1 MIRPLGK
8 SSKRLKEVA
17 DFLAY
22 GGDLSNEEFEIT
34 GICSDSRHV
43 QNGDLFLA
51 LPGAMRHG
59 IEFLDQAISK
69 GAKAVISDS
78 AGFEIARSKI
88 ASIKVENFQN
98 LPVTLT
104 DWLYDFP
111 SKSMALF
118 GITGTNG
125 KTTTTYL
132 LSEIFKLAGLKSGI
146 IGTVAIDIAG
156 EQIPAQKTTP
166 SGDEIV
172 SILAKMRE
180 SKISHVA
187 IEVSSHA
194 LSQNRVSGL
203 NFASVGFTNLTQ
215 DHLDY
220 HGNMENYFQ
229 AKRSLFTEKY
239 SSNAFINIDNNF
251 GRRMSE
257 EAGIKLEKLS
267 LKEHADWNLKILKE
281 TGAKRQISISGPHG
295 VQFDSETN
303 LLGEFNL
310 ENLLLAVAIAI
321 NSGIDAAIV
330 TLAIPQL
337 KGAPGRLELVIDEPF
352 QAYVDY
358 AHTPDAVARVLEAV
372 KGVNAKR
379 IIGVLG
385 CGGDRDRTKRGAMGS
400 ALNRGCDIPI
410 FTSDNPRSE
419 SPEKII
425 DEMVTGLTLKKDAEL
440 IVERKSAIRR
450 AVEIAESGDL
460 IIVLGKGHET
470 GQEILGKIEPFN
482 DRSELME
489 AIGAR

>member
-1 MIRPLGK
+1 
-8 SSKRLKEVA
+8 
-17 DFLAY
+17 
-22 GGDLSNEEFEIT
+22 
-34 GICSDSRHV
+34 
-43 QNGDLFLA
+43 
-51 LPGAMRHG
+51 MRHG

-78 AGFEIARSKI
+78 AGFEIARSRI
-88 ASIKVENFQN
+88 TSIKVENFQN

-132 LSEIFKLAGLKSGI
+132 LSEIFKFAGLKSGI

-229 AKRSLFTEKY
+229 AKRSLFTENY

-267 LKEHADWNLKILKE
+267 LKEHADWNLKVLKE
-281 TGAKRQISISGPHG
+281 TGAKRQISISGPNG

-303 LLGEFNL
+303 L
-310 ENLLLAVAIAI
+310 
-321 NSGIDAAIV
+321 S
-330 TLAIPQL
+330 
-337 KGAPGRLELVIDEPF
+337 
-352 QAYVDY
+352 
-358 AHTPDAVARVLEAV
+358 
-372 KGVNAKR
+372 
-379 IIGVLG
+379 
-385 CGGDRDRTKRGAMGS
+385 
-400 ALNRGCDIPI
+400 
-410 FTSDNPRSE
+410 
-419 SPEKII
+419 
-425 DEMVTGLTLKKDAEL
+425 
-440 IVERKSAIRR
+440 
-450 AVEIAESGDL
+450 
-460 IIVLGKGHET
+460 
-470 GQEILGKIEPFN
+470 
-482 DRSELME
+482 
-489 AIGAR
+489 

>member
-104 DWLYDFP
+104 DWFYDFP

-132 LSEIFKLAGLKSGI
+132 LSEIFKFAGLKSGI

-180 SKISHVA
+180 SRISHVA

-239 SSNAFINIDNNF
+239 SSNAFINIDNDF
-251 GRRMSE
+251 GRRMAE
-257 EAGIKLEKLS
+257 EVGIRLGKLS
-267 LKEHADWNLKILKE
+267 LKVHADWNLRILKE
-281 TGAKRQISISGPHG
+281 TGAKRQISISGPNG

-337 KGAPGRLELVIDEPF
+337 KSDDLL
-352 QAYVDY
+352 Y
-358 AHTPDAVARVLEAV
+358 AS
-372 KGVNAKR
+372 
-379 IIGVLG
+379 
-385 CGGDRDRTKRGAMGS
+385 S
-400 ALNRGCDIPI
+400 A
-410 FTSDNPRSE
+410 
-419 SPEKII
+419 
-425 DEMVTGLTLKKDAEL
+425 
-440 IVERKSAIRR
+440 
-450 AVEIAESGDL
+450 
-460 IIVLGKGHET
+460 
-470 GQEILGKIEPFN
+470 
-482 DRSELME
+482 
-489 AIGAR
+489 

>member
-1 MIRPLGK
+1 
-8 SSKRLKEVA
+8 
-17 DFLAY
+17 
-22 GGDLSNEEFEIT
+22 
-34 GICSDSRHV
+34 
-43 QNGDLFLA
+43 
-51 LPGAMRHG
+51 
-59 IEFLDQAISK
+59 
-69 GAKAVISDS
+69 
-78 AGFEIARSKI
+78 
-88 ASIKVENFQN
+88 
-98 LPVTLT
+98 
-104 DWLYDFP
+104 
-111 SKSMALF
+111 
-118 GITGTNG
+118 
-125 KTTTTYL
+125 
-132 LSEIFKLAGLKSGI
+132 
-146 IGTVAIDIAG
+146 
-156 EQIPAQKTTP
+156 
-166 SGDEIV
+166 
-172 SILAKMRE
+172 
-180 SKISHVA
+180 
-187 IEVSSHA
+187 
-194 LSQNRVSGL
+194 
-203 NFASVGFTNLTQ
+203 
-215 DHLDY
+215 
-220 HGNMENYFQ
+220 
-229 AKRSLFTEKY
+229 
-239 SSNAFINIDNNF
+239 
-251 GRRMSE
+251 MSE

-267 LKEHADWNLKILKE
+267 LKVHADWNLKILKE
-281 TGAKRQISISGPHG
+281 TGAKRQISISGPNG

-330 TLAIPQL
+330 TPAIPQL